1 MEKIRLG
8 KTGLLVTRSAFGA
21 LPVQRLGKEEGAA
34 LLYRAFECGINFFDT
49 ANGYSDSEE
58 KIGLALSKV
67 RDQVIIAT
75 KTGSSTPDVFW
86 KHLELSLTR
95 MKTDY
100 IDIYQFHNPRTPQGD
115 EMVACMVKAKEQ
127 GMIRHIGVT
136 AHRLDTAMAE
146 VESGIY
152 ETMQYPLSA
161 LSSERDLELV
171 RLCKKKDVGVIAMK
185 ALSGGLLTSAAPS
198 MAFLRQ
204 FDNVVPIWGFQRDSE
219 LDEVLELEKNPPK
232 LDDAMMERIET
243 ERAQLAGDFCRACGY
258 CQPCPAGIKI
268 ETCAR
273 MPLLLR
279 RAPFQNFMSD
289 AVKADM
295 ENIENCIHCDACK
308 GRCPYSLDTP
318 KLLRAALEDYR
329 SFRAEKLGAG
339 N

>member
-8 KTGLLVTRSAFGA
+8 KTNLLVTRSAFGA

-34 LLYRAFECGINFFDT
+34 LLYRAYENGINFFDT

-75 KTGSSTPDVFW
+75 KTGSSTPDLFW

-100 IDIYQFHNPRTPQGD
+100 IDVYQFHNPRTPHGD

-136 AHRLDTAMAE
+136 AHRLDTATAE

-161 LSSERDLELV
+161 LSSERDLDLV
-171 RLCKKKDVGVIAMK
+171 RLCREKDVGVIAMK

-219 LDEVLELEKNPPK
+219 LDEVLQLEKNPPA
-232 LDDAMMERIET
+232 LDDAMMARIQAD
-243 ERAQLAGDFCRACGY
+243 RAQLAGDFCRACGY

-289 AVKADM
+289 GVRADM

-329 SFRAEKLGAG
+329 AFRAEKLGAG